1 MAARG
6 LAFAASAR
14 RLACSSLRRFF
25 FLGIWGSKVSLEI
38 CYKVAYSMSINNILE
53 ALVQSQESAYTD
65 GMSWKDFLEDHEAD
79 QLREAEAAK
88 AEAVAGYNAVRR
100 LLKAR
105 CDARMRRA
113 KEARAPIQTDS
124 DDGKER

>member
-1 MAARG
+1 M
-6 LAFAASAR
+6 
-14 RLACSSLRRFF
+14 
-25 FLGIWGSKVSLEI
+25 
-38 CYKVAYSMSINNILE
+38 
-53 ALVQSQESAYTD
+53 QSQESAYTD

-79 QLREAEAAK
+79 QLREAETAK

-113 KEARAPIQTDS
+113 KEAQAPIQTDN